1 MTTIERVIKITA
13 DNKKEY
19 QKKINKEIRELR
31 KRDLNYS
38 IYESRYNSDE
48 RGYIAEILYEFE
60 IEESYYEYYC

>member
-19 QKKINKEIRELR
+19 QKKINKEIKELR

-48 RGYIAEILYEFE
+48 HGYIAEIVYEFE